1 MPHLT
6 VVATIVA
13 LPGREAETEAVL
25 RALIPPTRLDPGY
38 IRYDLHRDLD
48 DPRTFLFYE
57 TWESRAALDA
67 HLTSPHLTAFKAQV
81 PDLLEK
87 LEVRVF
93 TQLNDAP

>member
-13 LPGREAETEAVL
+13 KPGREAETEAVL
-25 RALIPPTRLDPGY
+25 RALVAPSRLDPGY
-38 IRYDLHRDLD
+38 IGYDLHRDLD

-67 HLTSPHLTAFKAQV
+67 HLETPHLTAFKARV
-81 PDLLEK
+81 PELVETLEIRLLE
-87 LEVRVF
+87 RIS
-93 TQLNDAP
+93 AP